1 MAIDDDEDRIW
12 TQMTMVMLQDKQG
25 VQYMVTGDGSD
36 IVQHHNG
43 MAAVTATVTQQYV
56 QVIWDFGTSV
66 IQLLGSRVTLTFPEI
81 YVLCKRR

>member
-1 MAIDDDEDRIW
+1 
-12 TQMTMVMLQDKQG
+12 MTMLQDKQG

-56 QVIWDFGTSV
+56 QVI
-66 IQLLGSRVTLTFPEI
+66 
-81 YVLCKRR
+81 